1 MKIGRSLWAYP
12 QQSTCKYMWVFHKWC
27 VVVII
32 AHCPSHALKKRPPT
46 HNILV
51 WSVVQS
57 IEKRRARDEA
67 QVHKIISIAQRERNC
82 FREEQRPVDGIS
94 TKQELNEANAHWA
107 LPPQC
112 AMYGTQHSSRV
123 STTFSG
129 YSPTICLFQRNSLNN
144 IFILLACTN
153 DWGGDVCVRK
163 TVCYILFSFGLLHSI
178 LRLYVHT
185 WALLWTLLLGNGFYS
200 FSLWN

>member
-51 WSVVQS
+51 WTVQS

-82 FREEQRPVDGIS
+82 FLREEQRPVDGIS
-94 TKQELNEANAHWA
+94 TKRELNEANAHWA

-123 STTFSG
+123 STTFSINWIFPHHLPF
-129 YSPTICLFQRNSLNN
+129 PTKLSQQYFYFACIYQWLRWRCMCLKK
-144 IFILLACTN
+144 C
-153 DWGGDVCVRK
+153 
-163 TVCYILFSFGLLHSI
+163 LLH
-178 LRLYVHT
+178 T
-185 WALLWTLLLGNGFYS
+185 LWFWIGVMIMI
-200 FSLWN
+200 

>member
-1 MKIGRSLWAYP
+1 MR
-12 QQSTCKYMWVFHKWC
+12 VFHKWC

-82 FREEQRPVDGIS
+82 FLREEQRPVDGIS
-94 TKQELNEANAHWA
+94 TKRELNEANAHWA

-163 TVCYILFSFGLLHSI
+163 TVCYLLFGFGLLHSKYTTTVRTHLSI
-178 LRLYVHT
+178 IMN
-185 WALLWTLLLGNGFYS
+185 ALAWKWLLFIFMKKEEVLGG
-200 FSLWN
+200 